1 MKALYG
7 CTVKAAHL
15 MLLAPPLL
23 LAPSPPL
30 LRCDA
35 AHRTASGGR
44 RRPGL
49 LAAVQY
55 TAVLA
60 STRSPMAADY
70 SQRQAQ
76 FGLAD
81 LDAVAAAAAQ
91 PATIFLDVRALPQRN
106 CLLATLLALLAAAVA
121 AAARPLRPSASCA

>member
-1 MKALYG
+1 MRCCASDG
-7 CTVKAAHL
+7 IGR
-15 MLLAPPLL
+15 PPP
-23 LAPSPPL
+23 A
-30 LRCDA
+30 
-35 AHRTASGGR
+35 G
-44 RRPGL
+44 PGL